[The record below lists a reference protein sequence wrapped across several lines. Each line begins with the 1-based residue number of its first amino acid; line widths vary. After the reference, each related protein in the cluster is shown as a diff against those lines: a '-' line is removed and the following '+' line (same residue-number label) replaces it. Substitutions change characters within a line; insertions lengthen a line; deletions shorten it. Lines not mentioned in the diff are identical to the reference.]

1 MAGHSWNGKAGPR
14 HPEIVTET
22 LGLRRAEGTKT
33 LSSPGIQR
41 SMDEVK
47 SATDLS
53 EDHASRCRR
62 VCVRINYFALDTSDI
77 LFAAK
82 DMARRMSQPHT
93 MAWEMA
99 KICGR
104 YLLGKPRM
112 VQRFVTQLPVDT
124 VTLEVGSD
132 HAGCWRT

>member
-1 MAGHSWNGKAGPR
+1 MVGHSWNGKAGPR
-14 HPEIVTET
+14 HPDIVTET

-41 SMDEVK
+41 SIDEVK

-62 VCVRINYFALDTSDI
+62 VCMRINYFALDTSDI

-93 MAWEMA
+93 MPWEMA
-99 KICGR
+99 KRCGS
-104 YLLGKPRM
+104 
-112 VQRFVTQLPVDT
+112 VFVGQAENRAEIRDAT
-124 VTLEVGSD
+124 SS
-132 HAGCWRT
+132 